1 MGTMIHLSLGALQI
15 DWGKNSYFADHYS
28 LFQNFDLKEVL
39 DHGYDDPLE
48 MEGYSRPLGDV
59 VARLELLGYTLKTV
73 RSEFATTE
81 NEWVSD
87 YYPKKLSF
95 SKFCRAI
102 ARINVAEYAGTW
114 DEMPEGKF
122 VPKEILDEIE
132 HHEHRTGRR
141 PDYWDAEVLLGG
153 LSPYSKL
160 RILAENPN
168 NLKVPLIWPFG
179 ALVDSGWAKRED
191 FLREADLSDRFLIV
205 TEGSSD
211 SHVIRKALDLL
222 RQDIAD
228 FFRFIDMEDG
238 YPFSGTGN
246 LFKFCQGLVS
256 IGISNPVLILYDN
269 DTEGVTKYEATK
281 RLRLPPNMVVTK
293 LPDLKAFNKFNTI
306 GPFGER
312 KCDINGTAASIECYL
327 DLGYKQN
334 GRIPRVRWSSYA
346 EGADKYQGA
355 IERKTSYV
363 KNFLGLRSKSANYDF
378 SKLDAV
384 LAEIYRICVD
394 MKCAGS

>member
-1 MGTMIHLSLGALQI
+1 MIHLSLGALQI
-15 DWGKNSYFADHYS
+15 DWGKNSHFADHSS
-28 LFQNFDLKEVL
+28 LFQKFDLKDVL

-48 MEGYSRPLGDV
+48 MEGYSRPLGNIL
-59 VARLELLGYTLKTV
+59 ARLELLGYTLKTV

-81 NEWVSD
+81 NEWGSD

-102 ARINVAEYAGTW
+102 ARINVAEYSGTW

-122 VPKEILDEIE
+122 VPKEILDKIE
-132 HHEHRTGRR
+132 HHDYRTGRR

-168 NLKVPLIWPFG
+168 NLQVPLIWPFG

-191 FLREADLSDRFLIV
+191 FLRELDLSERFLIV

-211 SHVIRKALDLL
+211 SLVIRKALDLL
-222 RQDIAD
+222 RPDIAD

-281 RLRLPPNMVVTK
+281 KLRLPPNMVVTK
-293 LPDLKAFNKFNTI
+293 LPDLKALNRFNTI

-312 KCDINGTAASIECYL
+312 KSDINGTAASIECYL

-334 GRIPRVRWSSYA
+334 GRIPRVRWSSYS
-346 EGADKYQGA
+346 EGTGKYQGA

-363 KNFLGLRSKSANYDF
+363 KNFLGLRCKSANYDF